1 MKTALE
7 DPISDA
13 DTTNSPLNTEFF
25 TCFDIHPSLVS
36 DLNDKRST
44 PTLVTVGESDSV
56 NLERNDAED
65 DSLLTGSENTP
76 RPAGLPPHIES
87 QTSPTNSTLKDIF
100 QGADMLETN
109 ATEVTIALVESTG
122 SGGSCFI
129 GEGRG
134 KMQGSMIDGNGNDA
148 SEETAED
155 FRGEHP
161 HVDAASESAS
171 SKMPAMKMSF
181 THRAKKVWRR
191 ATSLKLLPTVQRG

>member
-7 DPISDA
+7 YPVSAA

-25 TCFDIHPSLVS
+25 TCFDAHPSLVS

-44 PTLVTVGESDSV
+44 PTLVTVDESDSV
-56 NLERNDAED
+56 NLERNNVED
-65 DSLLTGSENTP
+65 DSLLTSSENTP
-76 RPAGLPPHIES
+76 RPADLPPLLKS
-87 QTSPTNSTLKDIF
+87 QMSPTNSTPKDMF
-100 QGADMLETN
+100 RGADMLETN
-109 ATEVTIALVESTG
+109 ATEATIAR
-122 SGGSCFI
+122 FI
-129 GEGRG
+129 GDG
-134 KMQGSMIDGNGNDA
+134 KGNTQGSMTYVNGNDA